1 MPAPDGFPAPF
12 LYWNGSGE
20 YHYAKAAPEMG
31 YSIWYEPEMCADH
44 IIPAGRLKADFFFA
58 RSFYYGIAGSF
69 EVMSQGN
76 RPFSAIAIKSILQRV
91 RAAAGH
97 VRRYGFFEARRE
109 LERIKGFAMH
119 QFVCWRRRDV
129 RHHGSAWRWR
139 TCQYWCRWR

>member
-1 MPAPDGFPAPF
+1 
-12 LYWNGSGE
+12 
-20 YHYAKAAPEMG
+20 MG

-119 QFVCWRRRDV
+119 QFICLRRRDV
-129 RHHGSAWRWR
+129 VEYCRRHEWLSFDFSKITQVGRSHARSQW
-139 TCQYWCRWR
+139 